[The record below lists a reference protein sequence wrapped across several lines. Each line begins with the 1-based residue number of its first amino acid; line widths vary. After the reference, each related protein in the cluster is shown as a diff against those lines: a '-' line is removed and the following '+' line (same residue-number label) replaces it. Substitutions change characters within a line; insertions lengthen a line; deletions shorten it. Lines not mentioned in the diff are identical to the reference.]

1 MTDEPRERDIMS
13 LSGDPLP
20 EETRLKAEFALETP
34 RLATQSE
41 QLDVLRAD
49 VTRLRERLIAIA
61 HGTSRL
67 AVLEA
72 TVVLETVEGRIRR
85 HLTPVLI
92 TAGVAGYIWSAFLRR
107 R

>member
-1 MTDEPRERDIMS
+1 MTDEPHDRDILS
-13 LSGDPLP
+13 LCDDSLP
-20 EETRLKAEFALETP
+20 KETRPNAEFALKTP
-34 RLATQSE
+34 SLATQRE

-49 VTRLRERLIAIA
+49 VARLRERLIAIA
-61 HGTSRL
+61 DGTSRL

-85 HLTPVLI
+85 HLAPVLF

>member
-1 MTDEPRERDIMS
+1 MSDEPRERDILS
-13 LSGDPLP
+13 LSDDPLP
-20 EETRLKAEFALETP
+20 KVLKTP
-34 RLATQSE
+34 RLATQRE

-49 VTRLRERLIAIA
+49 VARLRERLIAIA
-61 HGTSRL
+61 DGTSRL
-67 AVLEA
+67 AALEA
-72 TVVLETVEGRIRR
+72 TVVLETVESGIRR

>member
-1 MTDEPRERDIMS
+1 MTDEPRERDILS
-13 LSGDPLP
+13 LSDDPLP
-20 EETRLKAEFALETP
+20 EETRLKAEFALKTP

-61 HGTSRL
+61 DGTSRL

-92 TAGVAGYIWSAFLRR
+92 TACVAGYIWSAFLRR